1 MEKSI
6 FEVAVRGKFRFEFR
20 GYISTE
26 DLFDL
31 SVEEL
36 DSIFKKLNSQ
46 IKQVKEE
53 SLLGVKTKADKELEI
68 KIEIVKYIVA
78 DKLEERA
85 KALEAREKRAQKAK
99 ILEILAEKQDMT
111 LQGKSEEELQK
122 MLKDLD

>member
-1 MEKSI
+1 MERSI
-6 FEVAVRGKFRFEFR
+6 FEIAVRGKFRFEFR

-53 SLLGVKTKADKELEI
+53 SLLGVKTKADKELEV

-85 KALEAREKRAQKAK
+85 KALEAKEKRLQKAK
-99 ILEILAEKQDMT
+99 ILEILAEKQDES
-111 LQGKSEEELQK
+111 LQGKTEEELQQ

>member
-6 FEVAVRGKFRFEFR
+6 FEVAVRGKMRFEFK
-20 GYISTE
+20 GLLSVE

-36 DSIFKKLNSQ
+36 DLVFKKLNSQ

-85 KALEAREKRAQKAK
+85 KALEAKEKRLQKAK
-99 ILEILAEKQDMT
+99 ILEILAEKQDES
-111 LQGKSEEELQK
+111 LQGKTTEELQQ